1 MAKQKVDKKLILRV
15 AKNARLNLSD
25 KEIEAFIPQLQ
36 EILDSFEKLDSISV
50 ENEKPSFQPIPLEN
64 VMRKDETEKCLTQE
78 QALKNTRNKKDGYFM
93 GPKVT

>member
-1 MAKQKVDKKLILRV
+1 MAKQKVDKELILKV
-15 AKNARLNLSD
+15 AGNARITLSE

-36 EILDSFEKLDSISV
+36 EILDSFEKLDSIDVSG
-50 ENEKPSFQPIPLEN
+50 EKPSFQPIPLEN

-78 QALKNTRNKKDGYFM
+78 QALKNTRNKKDGYFI